1 MNSTIWRREAI
12 EKYMK
17 SNKYPRIIIG
27 AGSSGAGKTTITC
40 AIIKALVNRKLSVAS
55 FKCGPDYIDTMFHG
69 KIVGEKSRNLDPY
82 FFSDNTLRF
91 LLANHA
97 EGKDIS
103 VIEGVMGYYDGIS
116 MKGEASTYEVAS
128 ITDTPAILIVNAK
141 AAALSIIAEIEGFLN
156 FKEDSK
162 ISGVIFNGCTE
173 WMYPQLKE
181 EVEARF
187 NGRVM
192 PLGFLPNLPEAS
204 LESRHLG
211 LVTADEVDDIEEKL
225 ALLSEAAEK
234 YLDIDGIINLAN
246 SASESFF
253 DEVIPTIFFDKVR
266 IAVARDKAFCFY
278 YEDSL
283 ALLEKMGAE
292 IIEFSPLGDECLPE
306 GIDGVYLG
314 GGYPEIYA
322 NELKEN
328 QGMRKSIKDAIEGGM
343 PCIAECG
350 GFMYLLENIEV
361 EGEVFEMTGAL
372 PRKSFDAGRLVRF
385 GYIELEAKK
394 DNMLC
399 ALGEKI
405 RGHEFHHWDAEFTGE
420 DFVATRPS
428 GKSWPCVFANEN
440 LYAGYPHF
448 HFYSNLKF
456 AENFYKAC
464 LKRKEDGNDR
474 NN

>member
-1 MNSTIWRREAI
+1 MIWKREAT

-17 SNKYPRIIIG
+17 SNKFPRIIIG
-27 AGSSGAGKTTITC
+27 AGASGAGKTTITC
-40 AIIKALVNRKLSVAS
+40 AIIKALVNRNLSVAS

-116 MKGEASTYEVAS
+116 MKGEASTFEVAS

-156 FKEDSK
+156 LKEDSK

-173 WMYPQLKE
+173 WMYPQLKK
-181 EVEARF
+181 EVEERF
-187 NGRVM
+187 KGRVR

-211 LVTADEVDDIEEKL
+211 LVTADEVEGIEEKL
-225 ALLSEAAEK
+225 NLLAEAAEK
-234 YLDIDGIINLAN
+234 YLDMEGIINLAN
-246 SASESFF
+246 SASELYFE
-253 DEVIPTIFFDKVR
+253 EVIPPLFFDKIR

-292 IIEFSPLGDECLPE
+292 IIEFSPLNDEFLPDE
-306 GIDGVYLG
+306 IDGIYLG
-314 GGYPEIYA
+314 GGYPELYA
-322 NELKEN
+322 KDLKKN
-328 QGMRKSIKDAIEGGM
+328 QSMRNAIKTAIERGL

-361 EGEVFEMTGAL
+361 DGEAFEMTGAL
-372 PRKSFDAGRLVRF
+372 PGKAFDAGKLVRF

-399 ALGEKI
+399 AAGERIK
-405 RGHEFHHWDAEFTGE
+405 GHEFHHWDAEFTGE
-420 DFVATRPS
+420 DFTATRPS
-428 GKSWPCVFANEN
+428 GKSWPCVFASEN

-464 LKRKEDGNDR
+464 LKWKEAERDR
-474 NN
+474 DN

>member
-1 MNSTIWRREAI
+1 
-12 EKYMK
+12 MK
-17 SNKYPRIIIG
+17 SNKFPRIIIG
-27 AGSSGAGKTTITC
+27 AGASGAGKTTITC

-97 EGKDIS
+97 EGKDLS

-116 MKGEASTYEVAS
+116 MKGEASTFEVAS
-128 ITDTPAILIVNAK
+128 IADTPAILIVNAK

-173 WMYPQLKE
+173 WMYPQLKK
-181 EVEARF
+181 EVEERF
-187 NGRVM
+187 KGRVR
-192 PLGFLPNLPEAS
+192 PLGFLPNLPDAS

-225 ALLSEAAEK
+225 CLLAEAAEK
-234 YLDIDGIINLAN
+234 YLDMEGIINLAN
-246 SASESFF
+246 QASELYFE
-253 DEVIPTIFFDKVR
+253 EVIPTLFFDKIR

-283 ALLEKMGAE
+283 TLLEKMGAE
-292 IIEFSPLGDECLPE
+292 IVEFSPLNDELLPDE
-306 GIDGVYLG
+306 IDGIYLG
-314 GGYPEIYA
+314 GGYPELYA
-322 NELKEN
+322 KDLKEN
-328 QGMRKSIKDAIEGGM
+328 QSMRDAIKAAIDRGL

-361 EGEVFEMTGAL
+361 DGEAFEMTGAL
-372 PRKSFDAGRLVRF
+372 PGKAFDAGRLVRF

-399 ALGEKI
+399 SAGERIK
-405 RGHEFHHWDAEFTGE
+405 GHEFHHWDAEFTGE
-420 DFVATRPS
+420 DFTATRPA
-428 GKSWPCVFANEN
+428 GKSWPCVFASEN

-456 AENFYKAC
+456 AENFFRAC
-464 LKRKEDGNDR
+464 LEWKEAGCDR
-474 NN
+474 DN